1 MKSDA
6 AILALQNLK
15 AEAET
20 NPMDLFPEGPR
31 LAWRSKVMSVLT
43 KAKSEQVSAF
53 SAIQYFAFYD
63 ETYDA
68 EVRSFRRGLSEAI
81 GLIDG
86 AIFELGLSVG
96 EDARSLKAESYDPD
110 LWEYVKGL
118 IEIGDWDKV
127 ASAAVTFVEDHF
139 RVWTGSPRSS
149 TGGNLVGKALFSQVL
164 GKESAFRLG
173 NEASEWDGWLYL
185 GMGLAQALGNHARHN
200 VMKREDLERYAL
212 GALGLASLLLTQM
225 RFQHGNKLNF
235 GGGK

>member
-1 MKSDA
+1 MKPDA

-20 NPMDLFPEGPR
+20 NPLELYPEGPR

-53 SAIQYFAFYD
+53 STIQYFAFYD
-63 ETYDA
+63 ESYDA
-68 EVRSFRRGLSEAI
+68 EVRSFQRGLSEAI

-86 AIFELGLSVG
+86 AIFELSLSIE
-96 EDARSLKAESYDPD
+96 EDGKSLEAETFDPD
-110 LWEYVKGL
+110 LWEYVEGL
-118 IEIGDWDKV
+118 IENGDWDKV

-139 RVWTGSPRSS
+139 RLWTGSPKNSN
-149 TGGNLVGKALFSQVL
+149 GGNLVGKALFTQVL
-164 GKESAFRLG
+164 GKDSVYRLG

-200 VMKREDLERYAL
+200 VMKRVDVKRYAL
-212 GALGLASLLLTQM
+212 GALGLGSLLLTQM
-225 RFQHGNKLNF
+225 RYQHGDKLNF
-235 GGGK
+235 GEGV